1 MEHKIDSKY
10 VLLKFDQLN
19 KLTNSKSFKAKSF
32 FFFKLKAVK
41 TNVYQAVNSP
51 SLRCNSVSPSSSSGG
66 GGE

>member
-10 VLLKFDQLN
+10 MLLKFDQVN
-19 KLTNSKSFKAKSF
+19 KLTNSKSFKAKS

-51 SLRCNSVSPSSSSGG
+51 SLRCNSASPSSSSGG